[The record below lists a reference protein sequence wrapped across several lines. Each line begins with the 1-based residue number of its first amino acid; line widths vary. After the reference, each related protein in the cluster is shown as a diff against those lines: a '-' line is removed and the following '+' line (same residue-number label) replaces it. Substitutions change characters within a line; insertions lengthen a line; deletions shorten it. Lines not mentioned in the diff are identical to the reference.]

1 MKRIISLFMVLTA
14 CCVLFAACGGTGA
27 QQSTE
32 TTASAEVKTTEV
44 PAEET
49 TPTDA
54 PAPAESETAEV
65 PAATEVPAPAE
76 APEEPSE
83 AEPETEAAVL
93 PDGVYQAD
101 FDTDSS
107 MFHVNEAHK
116 GKGVLTVQDG
126 VMTIHVTLASKKIL
140 NLYAGSAEDAKASDT
155 HLEPTIDS
163 VTYDD
168 GMTEEAYGFDIPVP
182 YLDDEFPCALV
193 GTKGTWYDHMVSVS
207 NPIPME
213 EVG

>member
-1 MKRIISLFMVLTA
+1 MKKIVSFLMVLTA

-27 QQSTE
+27 QQSAEAPAATEAPAPSEAAPTEAPAATE
-32 TTASAEVKTTEV
+32 TPAPTEV
-44 PAEET
+44 PAE
-49 TPTDA
+49 
-54 PAPAESETAEV
+54 PAV
-65 PAATEVPAPAE
+65 
-76 APEEPSE
+76 EEPVADS
-83 AEPETEAAVL
+83 AGL
-93 PDGVYQAD
+93 PDGVYQVD

-140 NLYAGSAEDAKASDT
+140 NLYAGSAEEAKASDT
-155 HLEPTIDS
+155 HIEPTTDT

-182 YLDDEFPCALV
+182 YLDEEFPCALV

-207 NPIPME
+207 NPVPLE

>member
-1 MKRIISLFMVLTA
+1 MKKSITLILVLAA

-27 QQSTE
+27 QQS
-32 TTASAEVKTTEV
+32 A
-44 PAEET
+44 
-49 TPTDA
+49 
-54 PAPAESETAEV
+54 APAEPTEA
-65 PAATEVPAPAE
+65 PAATEAPAE
-76 APEEPSE
+76 TPAATEAPAETPEPSE
-83 AEPETEAAVL
+83 APTEEPAPSETVTDSAIL
-93 PDGVYQAD
+93 PDGVYEAK

-116 GKGVLTVQDG
+116 GRGVLTVQDG
-126 VMTIHVTLASKKIL
+126 VMTIHVTLSSKKIV
-140 NLYAGSAEDAKASDT
+140 NLYAGSAAEAKESDAL
-155 HLEPTIDS
+155 LEPTTDT

-182 YLDDEFPCALV
+182 YLDEEFPCALI

-207 NPIPME
+207 DPVPME